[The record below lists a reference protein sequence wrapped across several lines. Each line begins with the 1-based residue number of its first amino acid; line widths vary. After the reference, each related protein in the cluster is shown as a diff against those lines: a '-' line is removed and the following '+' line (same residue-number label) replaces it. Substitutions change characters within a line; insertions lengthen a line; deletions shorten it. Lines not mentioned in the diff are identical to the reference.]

1 MSNKEV
7 IKAIKDNYPPEKYTI
22 LREALDYCV
31 KILSLP
37 ESKGL
42 ETLERILDKSVTI
55 SNLDDYYVVN
65 EFVDKEDVDIIKQA
79 LKQGQ
84 VAYEVWQECEKE
96 LEELKKEIIERQE
109 TEDSLTKWVSE
120 LTNELEELKGKNK
133 PIKPLQ
139 AKKPEIFLGIC
150 PICKNYIWKEE
161 GKIKYCPGC
170 GRKLDWKGE
179 KND

>member
-1 MSNKEV
+1 MNKELEQ
-7 IKAIKDNYPPEKYTI
+7 AIEYFKNRNSFEVPVYDEPQFKTI
-22 LREALDYCV
+22 L
-31 KILSLP
+31 K
-37 ESKGL
+37 
-42 ETLERILDKSVTI
+42 
-55 SNLDDYYVVN
+55 YYQIV
-65 EFVDKEDVDIIKQA
+65 
-79 LKQGQ
+79 
-84 VAYEVWQECEKE
+84 YENWQECESE
-96 LEELKKEIIERQE
+96 LNRYKKFVNSIEVNEKHNLTILNETELKELKKEIIERQE